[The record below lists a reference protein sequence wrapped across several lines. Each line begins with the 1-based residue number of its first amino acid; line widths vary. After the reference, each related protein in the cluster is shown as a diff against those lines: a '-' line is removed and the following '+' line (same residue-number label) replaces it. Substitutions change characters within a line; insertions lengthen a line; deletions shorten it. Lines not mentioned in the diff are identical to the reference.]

1 MPINLLSHQP
11 TILSTLFAAHK
22 ASKYKNTWRARGRER
37 ASAGCGGTHRTL
49 RFPPRLI
56 STHFSLLFIYLSSI
70 SHHHGTTAPLPLLSP
85 LTPQPLPQPR
95 QEAGRDGCTQGV
107 VPGGAQRRL
116 LPRLQQGYFRPAQRL
131 DLCLFRCL
139 LFLDRCMS
147 LSSCFS
153 GLMPSPLV
161 SRVFR
166 PFWCFLDPFRL
177 TQTVTFGFQEDCN
190 GRERN
195 F

>member
-1 MPINLLSHQP
+1 MESE
-11 TILSTLFAAHK
+11 
-22 ASKYKNTWRARGRER
+22 RER
-37 ASAGCGGTHRTL
+37 ASIGRL
-49 RFPPRLI
+49 RLHPYDSQIPTSI

-85 LTPQPLPQPR
+85 LSPQPLPQPR

-139 LFLDRCMS
+139 LFPNRCMS

-153 GLMPSPLV
+153 GLMPSPLL

-166 PFWCFLDPFRL
+166 
-177 TQTVTFGFQEDCN
+177 TF
-190 GRERN
+190 
-195 F
+195 